1 MTDDVDLTPDQ
12 LAAAIERLEAEKA
25 RRAAGKPSAPA
36 VPTRV
41 ERHVRGPETNPIISN
56 PAPRRAKPK
65 PRKAKP
71 RAARP
76 APVPFFIY
84 VTAKAIGADPG
95 TIEEGHYV
103 VQDGKVFLSDASGI
117 PSGEGH
123 TILRDAL
130 WTAKTALRQRL
141 AAQRGDRPNHRP
153 IQYRDTGWR

>member
-1 MTDDVDLTPDQ
+1 VD
-12 LAAAIERLEAEKA
+12 
-25 RRAAGKPSAPA
+25 PSS
-36 VPTRV
+36 
-41 ERHVRGPETNPIISN
+41 NPIISN
-56 PAPRRAKPK
+56 PSPAPSQAK

-71 RAARP
+71 RAARL
-76 APVPFFIY
+76 VPTAFF
-84 VTAKAIGADPG
+84 VTTGKPNQTDEAGR
-95 TIEEGHYV
+95 IEESYYV

-141 AAQRGDRPNHRP
+141 AAQRGDGPNHRP